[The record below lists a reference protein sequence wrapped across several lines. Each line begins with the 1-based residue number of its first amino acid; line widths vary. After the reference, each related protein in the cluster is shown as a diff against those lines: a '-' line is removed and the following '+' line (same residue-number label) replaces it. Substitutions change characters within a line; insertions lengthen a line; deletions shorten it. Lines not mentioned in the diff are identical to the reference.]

1 MNSIYPGDRHVKYP
15 DRSILTIYTGT
26 EQFSFSLYD
35 PKEPGSYFY
44 CELFGEDESDAF
56 SVFKEAFFNNPFFSL
71 PFRKVWIMNRTPIFT
86 FIPASLYKDNSKEE
100 FLDFLFSERQ
110 GVTLSHTVSHTGI
123 NVLYQLPED
132 VYLFM
137 IRSFPQPVFIHYSAP
152 LIAYFWEKVKKAGV
166 RRMVVNLQEKGL
178 DIFCFSDESLLM
190 GNYFPCSAGL
200 SEAFYYIL
208 FSWKQLKFNQ
218 SNDYLHITGNT
229 VFREELIYK
238 LAPYL
243 RHIYCLSIFPEI
255 HFDEVETNRI
265 PFELAAL
272 SSCEL

>member
-1 MNSIYPGDRHVKYP
+1 MNSIFPGDRNIKHP
-15 DRSILTIYTGT
+15 DRSILTIYTDA

-35 PKEPGSYFY
+35 PKETGSYFY
-44 CELFGEDESDAF
+44 KELSGENQTDAF
-56 SVFKEAFFNNPFFSL
+56 SVFKEVFFNNAFFSL

-86 FIPASLYKDNSKEE
+86 FIPDSIYNDNSTED

-110 GVTLSHTVSHTGI
+110 GITLSHPISFSGV
-123 NVLYQLPED
+123 NVLYQLSED
-132 VYLFM
+132 IYRFM
-137 IRSFPQPVFIHYSAP
+137 IRSFSQPVFIHYSAP

-166 RRMVVNLQEKGL
+166 RRMVVNLQGKGL
-178 DIFCFSDESLLM
+178 DIFCFSDETFLL
-190 GNYFPCSAGL
+190 GNYFPCSGL

-208 FSWKQLKFNQ
+208 FTWKQLKFNQ

-238 LAPYL
+238 LAPYI

-255 HFDEVETNRI
+255 HFEEVETDRI

-272 SSCEL
+272 SSCGL

>member
-1 MNSIYPGDRHVKYP
+1 MNSIFPGERNIKHP
-15 DRSILTIYTGT
+15 DRSILTIYTDP

-35 PKEPGSYFY
+35 PKEAGSYFY
-44 CELFGEDESDAF
+44 KELFGENQTDAF
-56 SVFKEAFFNNPFFSL
+56 SVFKDAFFDNTFFSL

-86 FIPASLYKDNSKEE
+86 FIPNILYSDNSKED

-110 GVTLSHTVSHTGI
+110 GITLSHPISYSGV

-132 VYLFM
+132 IYLFM
-137 IRSFPQPVFIHYSAP
+137 LRSFSKPAFIHYSAP
-152 LIAYFWEKVKKAGV
+152 LISYFWEKVKKANV
-166 RRMVVNLQEKGL
+166 RRMVVNLQKKGL
-178 DIFCFSDESLLM
+178 DIFCFSDESFLL
-190 GNYFPCSAGL
+190 GNYFPCSGL

-208 FSWKQLKFNQ
+208 FTWKQLKFNQ
-218 SNDYLHITGNT
+218 STDYLHITGNT

-255 HFDEVETNRI
+255 HFEEVETDRI

-272 SSCEL
+272 SSCGL